1 MSAAVARFCYKRLN
15 TARLKHHTMATRT
28 LPEFGGR
35 ITDAESNF
43 AGHMTDFSVEMF
55 RCSRHYDGYLQEV
68 KILHIS
74 MDLEVVQHE
83 TYKIIQY
90 MKDEGF
96 DVKRENYQNPVFREE
111 WTGTNILI
119 LGSDDGHSAQAY
131 KLLQLVEAGLLSSV
145 MLGWDVLLYDVSVV
159 SGSRPVKRPAYLPR
173 NTSSDNILWSD
184 RKFSLDGICLIHAH
198 IRRRNDAAAL
208 SGLVGDAMTAVESDI
223 DAIMGEDYEKK
234 NRQDLSI
241 YCKIEQFKKKIK
253 QNGGCVSEAELF
265 FAALDV
271 VRKSR
276 NIALHLIQRDARR
289 KKLEAYS
296 GAILRLG
303 QLAKK
308 HKFDDGRG
316 LDCDIP
322 DPSNHNAFFVHFR
335 WLAFLTKISIV
346 WLGEYNYGQEFS

>member
-1 MSAAVARFCYKRLN
+1 MVKLE
-15 TARLKHHTMATRT
+15 HHAMATAT
-28 LPEFGGR
+28 LPKFGGR

-43 AGHMTDFSVEMF
+43 AEHMTDFSVETF
-55 RCSRHYDGYLQEV
+55 RCSRRYDGYLQEV

-96 DVKRENYQNPVFREE
+96 DVKHGSYQNSVFREE
-111 WTGTNILI
+111 WAGTNILI

-145 MLGWDVLLYDVSVV
+145 MLGWDVLLYDVNVV
-159 SGSRPVKRPAYLPR
+159 SGSRPVKRPTYLPR
-173 NTSSDNILWSD
+173 NASSDNILWSD

-208 SGLVGDAMTAVESDI
+208 HGLVGDAMMAVESDI

-234 NRQDLSI
+234 NGQDPGI

-253 QNGGCVSEAELF
+253 QNGGCVSEVELF

-271 VRKSR
+271 MRRSR
-276 NIALHLIQRDARR
+276 NIASHPIQLDARR
-289 KKLEAYS
+289 KKPETYRD
-296 GAILRLG
+296 AILRLW
-303 QLAKK
+303 QLAQK
-308 HKFDDGRG
+308 HKFDDKRG

-322 DPSNHNAFFVHFR
+322 DPSDHNAFFIHFR
-335 WLAFLTKISIV
+335 WLVFLTKISIV